1 MSTGRITVLGRQDL
15 NNWDGSNQKTFSR
28 KSDLG
33 GMDVLSKVG
42 YEVDV
47 LTVYGDGSDYTES
60 AISKAVARIGTTV
73 KRCLVLNPGTWVIS
87 SNLTIT
93 SNLTLK
99 CPPGV
104 DISVSSGVTLTIQG
118 PIEAGPYQIFS
129 GSGTVT
135 ISGVQIIHDQWLDA
149 TGNAYYPSTDDLVD
163 LGKSTSEFKDG
174 YFDGTVYA
182 DAISLAGAIIPEID
196 NTSDIGSSTY
206 EFKDL
211 YLDGKAYLDDCEI
224 TGTLDGEGSI
234 QQMFIKILD
243 TNLTVIHQFPIENIA
258 SSGTGFY

>member
-1 MSTGRITVLGRQDL
+1 MTTGRITVLGRQDL
-15 NNWDGSNQKTFSR
+15 NNWDGKDLKTFSR
-28 KSDLG
+28 KSSLG
-33 GMDVLSKVG
+33 GMDVLSKIG

-47 LTVYGDGSDYTES
+47 LTVYGDGSDYTGS
-60 AISKAVARIGTTV
+60 TIGKAVARIGTTP

-87 SNLTIT
+87 TNLTIT

-135 ISGVQIIHDQWLDA
+135 ISGVQILHDQWTDGI
-149 TGNAYYPSTDDLVD
+149 GNAYYPSTDDSVD
-163 LGKSTSEFKDG
+163 LGKSTLEFKDA

-182 DAISLAGAIIPEID
+182 DAISLAGSITPETD
-196 NTSDIGSSTY
+196 NVSDLGSSTY
-206 EFKDL
+206 EFR
-211 YLDGKAYLDDCEI
+211 KAYLTDCAI
-224 TGTLDGEGSI
+224 SGTLDGEGSI
-234 QQMFIKILD
+234 QQMFMKIID

-258 SSGTGFY
+258 STETGFY